1 VRLLPQ
7 RGLDLLGDE
16 PEGRRVGCEGERVE
30 RGFLL
35 VLREVELARRVVD
48 EVGCDDAVE
57 FFAEGLDWD
66 LEGGVRLGV

>member
-16 PEGRRVGCEGERVE
+16 PEGGWVGCEGERVE

-57 FFAEGLDWD
+57 FFAEGLDCD